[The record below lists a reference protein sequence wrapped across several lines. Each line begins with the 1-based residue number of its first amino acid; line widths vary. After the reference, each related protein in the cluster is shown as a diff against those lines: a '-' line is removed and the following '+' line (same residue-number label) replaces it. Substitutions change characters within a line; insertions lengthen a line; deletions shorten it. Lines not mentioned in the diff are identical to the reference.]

1 MANKEILRM
10 IAGFRRFR
18 EKYFSDENSFY
29 GRLTATGQTPK
40 VLIVGCSDS
49 RVDPA
54 LISSAS
60 PGELFVIRNVAN
72 LVPPFDSS
80 GSGQHGVSA
89 AIEFAVLNLKVETII
104 VLGHRQCGGIRAL
117 MSGDV
122 QQGSFVSR
130 WMQIADRAKQE
141 VIARHQGA
149 DQDTL
154 CRHCE
159 LESITVSLE
168 NLKTF
173 PFVREAVEQGRLEV
187 HGIYFDIESG
197 GLMQFDPEAKSFRNI
212 NVPDRQPAK
221 D

>member
-1 MANKEILRM
+1 M

-18 EKYFSDENSFY
+18 EKYFTDENSFY
-29 GRLTATGQTPK
+29 GRLTAVGQTPK

-54 LISSAS
+54 LISSAA

-89 AIEFAVLNLKVETII
+89 AIEFAVMNLKVETVI

-117 MSGDV
+117 MLGEDGHA
-122 QQGSFVSR
+122 GSFVGR
-130 WMQIADRAKQE
+130 WMQIASRARNE
-141 VIARHQGA
+141 VLARYKDA

-159 LESITVSLE
+159 MESITVSLE
-168 NLKTF
+168 NLLSF
-173 PFVREAVEQGRLEV
+173 PFVKEAVDQGRLEL

-197 GLMQFDPEAKSFRNI
+197 GLLQFDPEAKNFRNI
-212 NVPDRQPAK
+212 NVPDRQPHG
-221 D
+221 

>member
-1 MANKEILRM
+1 M

-29 GRLTATGQTPK
+29 GRLTAAGQTPK

-54 LISSAS
+54 LISSAA
-60 PGELFVIRNVAN
+60 PGEMFVIRNVAN
-72 LVPPFDSS
+72 LVPPFDAS
-80 GSGQHGVSA
+80 GTGQHGVSA
-89 AIEFAVLNLKVETII
+89 AIEFAVMNLKVETII

-117 MSGDV
+117 MSNEEV
-122 QQGSFVSR
+122 QLGSFVGR
-130 WMQIADRAKQE
+130 WMQIADRAKKD
-141 VIARHQGA
+141 VLARHPDA

-159 LESITVSLE
+159 MESITVSMD
-168 NLKTF
+168 NLNSF
-173 PFVREAVEQGRLEV
+173 PFVREAVEQGRLEI
-187 HGIYFDIESG
+187 HGVYFDIESG
-197 GLMQFDPEAKSFRNI
+197 GLLQFDAETKIFRNI
-212 NVPDRQPAK
+212 NVPDRPPAAK